1 MKLYTTNKLGI
12 WLALLI
18 ISTASMAQD
27 IIVKND
33 KSEIKAKI
41 LEITE
46 SVIKYKKSEMP
57 DGPTYNINKTEAF
70 MLFYA
75 NGTKEY
81 IENKVVAKSVQQ
93 NTGTQVSQDSATEGD
108 ADILEPGIYYY
119 NPTGNQYLEIDGSNI
134 TSSKSGGFG
143 ETLLRNSISGL
154 FNAKEKVS
162 LGGNHAAIEI
172 KCDTPLFLFVIDIAP
187 KGFNN
192 QTNYLGKVGSPN
204 DFFLVKLKEKKDSRE
219 IVVGKSN
226 NVSASQGIDD
236 KQKIA
241 FKYQKIRKGFYK
253 VIPETKLEKG
263 EYCFMFASASLYEGV
278 VRKVFDFSVQ

>member
-1 MKLYTTNKLGI
+1 MKLYKIFIL
-12 WLALLI
+12 LAV
-18 ISTASMAQD
+18 TASSIAANAQD

-33 KSEIKAKI
+33 KTEIKSKI

-46 SVIKYKKSEMP
+46 AVIKYKKFEMP
-57 DGPTYNINKTEAF
+57 DGPIYNINKTDVF
-70 MLFYA
+70 MVLYA

-81 IENKVVAKSVQQ
+81 IENKTNPNAPQQ
-93 NTGTQVSQDSATEGD
+93 TAAATQIMQDSTTAENN
-108 ADILEPGIYYY
+108 ILEPGIYYY
-119 NPTGNQYLEIDGSNI
+119 NPANNQYLEIDGSNI
-134 TSSKSGGFG
+134 TSSKSGGLG
-143 ETLLRNSISGL
+143 ETVLRGMSGL
-154 FNAKEKVS
+154 FNAKEKVT

-172 KCDTPLFLFVIDIAP
+172 KCDTPLFLFVIDIAQ

-192 QTNYLGKVGSPN
+192 QTNYLGKVSSPN

-219 IVVGKSN
+219 IVTGKSN
-226 NVSASQGIDD
+226 NVSATQGVDD

-241 FKYQKIRKGFYK
+241 FKYLKIKKGFYK
-253 VIPETKLEKG
+253 VIPETKLEQG